1 MGRGGVHFAADE
13 RSPQFMD
20 IGDPIREIIVEPIEN
35 PVQPLQPSEP
45 TEAPAV
51 TPRPEEI
58 PA

>member
-1 MGRGGVHFAADE
+1 
-13 RSPQFMD
+13 MD

-45 TEAPAV
+45 GEAPAV

>member
-1 MGRGGVHFAADE
+1 
-13 RSPQFMD
+13 MD